1 MKSTSSPLL
10 RSAFSASSQ
19 PWHPKPEHKLSVK
32 FLLEHACAGLFLD
45 PGLGKTSSVL
55 AALKILFKKRL
66 INKVLVIAPRRV
78 CYLVWPAEQ
87 QKWTDFHGLRMV
99 VLHGPDKDELLRA
112 DADIYV
118 INPEGL
124 EWLIQPIKTKG
135 PSGKTKVT
143 VNMRRWKALGFDVL
157 VVDELT
163 KFKHTS
169 SDRFKMIKEILPT
182 FGRRWGLTGSPVAN
196 GLMQLFGQCY
206 VLDQGR
212 SLGRYITHYRKQF
225 FDQGYNS
232 FTYTLKPGADKK
244 IFARIRP
251 LALRLAAKDYVKLP
265 KLILNDIKV
274 DLPDSVRALYAKLED
289 DLIVRVNDK
298 VVTAANAGVASMKCR
313 QLANG
318 GIYLDHEIKQLVKLP
333 KATREWVDLHEEKVD
348 AVEELIE
355 ELQGAPLLIA
365 YDFKHDLHRLQKR
378 LGKDAPH
385 IGSGVSEKR
394 TKELEQLWNQGQFPF
409 MLAQWES
416 LAHGLNLQYSGHE
429 TNHVCCHSLT
439 YNRETYEQFIQR
451 LRRRGNVAKRV
462 FVHHL
467 IARGTVDE
475 VIMATLQ
482 AKDRT
487 QQAFFTALQA
497 YARRK

>member
-1 MKSTSSPLL
+1 M
-10 RSAFSASSQ
+10 
-19 PWHPKPEHKLSVK
+19 SVK

-66 INKVLVIAPRRV
+66 INKVLVIAPLRV

-87 QKWTDFHGLRMV
+87 QKWTDFHGLRMI
-99 VLHGPDKDELLRA
+99 VLHGPKKNELLKI

-124 EWLIQPIKTKG
+124 EWLAQPIKTKG
-135 PSGKTKVT
+135 KNGKTKVSID
-143 VNMRRWKALGFDVL
+143 MHRWKALGFDVL
-157 VVDELT
+157 VIDELT
-163 KFKHTS
+163 KFKNVS
-169 SDRFKMIKEILPT
+169 SDRFKIIKELLDT

-196 GLMQLFGQCY
+196 GLMHLFGQCY

-225 FDQGYNS
+225 FNQGYDG
-232 FTYTLKPGADKK
+232 FTYTLKPGADKQ

-265 KLILNDIKV
+265 KLILNDIKI
-274 DLPDSVRALYAKLED
+274 DLPNSVRSLYTKLED
-289 DLIVRVNDK
+289 DLIMRVNDK

-333 KATREWVDLHEEKVD
+333 KAVREWVDLHEEKVD

-365 YDFKHDLHRLQKR
+365 YDFKHDLHRLQRR
-378 LGKDAPH
+378 LGKDTPH

-394 TKELEQLWNQGQFPF
+394 TTELERLWNQGELPF

-416 LAHGLNLQYSGHE
+416 LSHGLNLQYSGHE

-451 LRRRGNVAKRV
+451 LQRRGNVAKRV

-487 QQAFFTALQA
+487 QQTFFNTLKT
-497 YARRK
+497 YARSKK